1 MAISSKKSLG
11 KNSMYVQSDKGGKKR
26 SPKRPGSSSIKS
38 TGKRKTI
45 KSDSSDSIEISAG
58 NDFYSTYQD
67 DTLES
72 SLTQRGFSQ
81 MRPEIVGAF
90 EFIPPISSDAED
102 TSQADGQVVYSTT
115 GAGELIDM
123 QSQLKTLRYKET
135 MRFLKHKVGLQTKSA
150 GENKF
155 KWDTSDTL
163 TMGMWKEYEDDIDK
177 AKSVLDF
184 LTASLLIFDFKNFT
198 DVKLNKY
205 LDIRSRRR
213 GGSSYSSNIQ
223 TRLNKY
229 DDNFIQ
235 NKSPGILDLNE
246 YFKDSL
252 KYPDEY
258 YNNASSSA
266 LMMQLVS
273 DTVYRAISH
282 KANMAEASTPGGDW
296 SPGSLPGID
305 FKSDRPYLAAKQMS
319 KISSTLDLVGTGRTA
334 GPAGSTATDVDPD
347 SIDSEDTQ
355 TSYFTKGDF
364 FEIFTLIADSKNI
377 KPFYIVARDF
387 INHCALKSETGG
399 RTHSG
404 MLNMLT
410 ALIGYDPTTSQDNI
424 ANITDKGGN
433 KIALNAFRKSIGN
446 EQVVATFNEGWGDTT
461 SGDKEMITGQS
472 YYADS
477 FFKNEKSGV
486 RKSIQRFT
494 KLASDL
500 ETLESSMYSFC
511 KTYFAPFQNVNPIY
525 SGLYL
530 GANQRTYKDT
540 ETGEAASVQPVDLVG
555 QVGAGHMGKKAMEN
569 PASLFQRIYESIA
582 ERIESDYAP
591 SDGGI
596 GVGETSGYAAMMAS
610 AMDPEAAW
618 AGLKWIWSKMRK
630 SENDTDDNEENLE
643 ASAMIYLD
651 AMWESLGLDESTSSG
666 AHNPSTI
673 QFHGNGYDSDTVPL
687 NLYAYG
693 SAGTNWADYFGSD
706 PWDDIG
712 AERLTCDYNGPFELS
727 YLSST
732 SDWNVKKKMWDLLLG
747 DTGAMYTLGGID
759 YLINDVTEAISNWE
773 ESIIGAYEMG
783 DSISSGDKTSDLKID
798 KYGRVMMGWIII
810 LILFKESLTLCVPR
824 SIHGTDSTYRIGW
837 SRRAAWSLVNA
848 NDIKG
853 LNSDERTSTIA
864 GSDYSEVKS
873 GEWDPSSGFGFR
885 DAIDENLDLFYK
897 YFITMMEYE
906 VAVWNNMYYIVEI
919 CDKVKDTVNDIVSTF
934 SDSSTSNDL
943 IKEMKAIQADSKLSS
958 ILFSSLTPDQVRL
971 SRYLHSALGQT
982 NRAYPYLPAS
992 SAVIPNTSK
1001 NLGTASRLKG
1011 LLDSDDMGTKR
1022 IFAIGL
1028 PAGLVEF
1035 LRRSASRSLL
1045 DPDFNESTVVK
1056 ISLWKRNLL
1065 TETTADVPIEYLF
1078 DLKRFMLDGR
1088 RSWPLSMRNVSSYA
1102 YAKEIDSAWQ
1112 YFQGQKIDDL
1122 LNDAVI
1128 LRYDR
1133 YGVGRTFQG
1142 AAYSDDFREKIAD
1155 DGTLDSLTE
1164 ELMPTCANIT
1174 GKSKDILDEIFYN
1187 HVTDYYLKLYLRLT
1201 SGIDVREE
1209 VFCFKDE
1216 DTEIIEADSNLS
1228 SRRKKWASLL
1238 KSMYGT
1244 RDMASSITYQRVMG
1258 ELDRS
1263 IFLSPERYKN
1273 RIIYPKIFDR
1283 VFCVLVDES
1292 WWESDEPESYRSVD
1306 FATGINRFQ
1315 NVAAKSK
1322 SARLSLKSKTDDP
1335 SFFQYYVTVTILPE
1349 FD

>member
-1 MAISSKKSLG
+1 VAISSKKSLG

-26 SPKRPGSSSIKS
+26 SPKRPGSSSIRS

-45 KSDSSDSIEISAG
+45 KSNSSDSIEISAG

-67 DTLES
+67 STLES

-81 MRPEIVGAF
+81 MRPEIIGAF

-102 TSQADGQVVYSTT
+102 SSKADGQVVYDTT

-135 MRFLKHKVGLQTKSA
+135 MRFLKHKVGLKTKSA

-155 KWDTSDTL
+155 KWDTGDDL
-163 TMGMWKEYEDDIDK
+163 TMSAFKEYEDDIDK

-205 LDIRSRRR
+205 LDIRISSS
-213 GGSSYSSNIQ
+213 GGSTYSSGIQ
-223 TRLNKY
+223 TRLSRY
-229 DDNFIQ
+229 DSNFIQ
-235 NKSPGILDLNE
+235 NKAAGILDLNE
-246 YFKDSL
+246 YFMDSL
-252 KYPDEY
+252 HYPEEY
-258 YNNASSSA
+258 YKNVSSSA
-266 LMMQLVS
+266 LMMQLVA
-273 DTVYRAISH
+273 DTAYRAVYH
-282 KANMAEASTPGGDW
+282 KASNASASTPGSEW
-296 SPGSLPGID
+296 NPGSLPGID
-305 FKSDRPYLAAKQMS
+305 FKSDSSYIAVTQMS
-319 KISSTLDLVGTGRTA
+319 KIKDTVELVGTGRGSMA
-334 GPAGSTATDVDPD
+334 GTTTHTDDPEA
-347 SIDSEDTQ
+347 IDSDDTQ

-364 FEIFTLIADSKNI
+364 FEIFDLISNNKSA
-377 KPFYIVARDF
+377 KPFYMVARDF
-387 INHCALKSETGG
+387 MNHCALKHEVNEGTG
-399 RTHSG
+399 RITQFSSG
-404 MLNMLT
+404 MLKRISS
-410 ALIGYDPTTSQDNI
+410 LIGYGVSESADNI
-424 ANITDKGGN
+424 ADLSQTAGDK
-433 KIALNAFRKSIGN
+433 ISLNAFRKSIGN
-446 EQVVATFNEGWGDTT
+446 GQFVATFNEGWGDTS
-461 SGDKEMITGQS
+461 SGDSEMVTGQS

-486 RKSIQRFT
+486 TKSIKRFT

-500 ETLESSMYSFC
+500 ETLESSMYNFC
-511 KTYFAPFQNVNPIY
+511 KTYFPGIPFTGGGGSRRTTRA
-525 SGLYL
+525 SGEDD
-530 GANQRTYKDT
+530 AESIN
-540 ETGEAASVQPVDLVG
+540 LVG
-555 QVGAGHMGKKAMEN
+555 QVQASNRGRNSLNN
-569 PASLFQRIYESIA
+569 PASLFQRIYEAIA
-582 ERIESDYAP
+582 ERVESDYAP

-596 GVGETSGYAAMMAS
+596 GVGETSGYAVMMAS

-643 ASAMIYLD
+643 ASATIYLD
-651 AMWESLGLDESTSSG
+651 AIWDAFGLDESTNRG
-666 AHNPSTI
+666 AQNPDTI
-673 QFHGNGYDSDTVPL
+673 EFYGNGYDSDTAPL

-693 SAGTNWADYFGSD
+693 SEGTNWADYFGSD
-706 PWDDIG
+706 PSGDIG
-712 AERLTCDYNGPFELS
+712 SERLTCDYNGPWELS
-727 YLSST
+727 YLSQGR
-732 SDWNVKKKMWDLLLG
+732 DWNTMSKLRDMLLG
-747 DTGAMYTLGGID
+747 DKGPMSTSGGVD
-759 YLINDVTEAISNWE
+759 YLINDVRDAISDWE
-773 ESIIGAYEMG
+773 TSVISGYEV
-783 DSISSGDKTSDLKID
+783 DEDVSVGDKTSTLKID
-798 KYGRVMMGWIII
+798 EYGRVMMGWIILLVI
-810 LILFKESLTLCVPR
+810 FKESLTLCIPR
-824 SIHGTDSTYRIGW
+824 ASHSPDTTFRIGW

-853 LNSDERTSTIA
+853 LDPDERTSTIA
-864 GSDYSEVKS
+864 GSDYNEVTS

-885 DAIDENLDLFYK
+885 DAVEENLDLFYK

-906 VAVWNNMYYIVEI
+906 VNVWNNMYYIVEI
-919 CDKVKDTVNDIVSTF
+919 CDRVKDTVNDIVSTF
-934 SDSSTSNDL
+934 SESSTSNDL
-943 IKEMKAIQADSKLSS
+943 IKEMKAIQKDPKLSS

-982 NRAYPYLPAS
+982 NRTYPYLPAS

-1011 LLDSDDMGTKR
+1011 FLDSEDTGKKR
-1022 IFAIGL
+1022 IFTIGL
-1028 PAGLVEF
+1028 PSGLVEF
-1035 LRRSASRSLL
+1035 LRRAASRSLL
-1045 DPDFNESTVVK
+1045 DPDFNESTIVK

-1065 TETTADVPIEYLF
+1065 TETTADVPVEYLF

-1088 RSWPLSMRNVSSYA
+1088 RSWPITSRNMSSYSD
-1102 YAKEIDSAWQ
+1102 AKEIDSAWQ
-1112 YFQGQKIDDL
+1112 YFKGQTIDDM

-1128 LRYDR
+1128 LKYDR
-1133 YGVGRTFQG
+1133 YGVGTTFQG
-1142 AAYSDDFREKIAD
+1142 TAYSDDFREKIAD

-1164 ELMPTCANIT
+1164 ELMPTCANTT

-1244 RDMASSITYQRVMG
+1244 RDMASSITYQRVLG

-1292 WWESDEPESYRSVD
+1292 WWESDEPEAFSAVD

-1322 SARLSLKSKTDDP
+1322 VARLSLKSKTDDP
-1335 SFFQYYVTVTILPE
+1335 SFFQYYITVTLLPE